1 MTPNRIDE
9 SANRNGSEGWHCPDC
24 QSWGPFTVDLITR
37 VMLRDEGT
45 HVLDDDGDTDYDD
58 SAFAMCEVCQRQAP
72 VAAFRCE
79 PVMMDDA
86 ERQARARW
94 TRQGVDHTT
103 QDKIVADLTAKAQP
117 GAWVG
122 PFQIPDESPTVGTER
137 TPS

>member
-1 MTPNRIDE
+1 MTPNKIDE

-45 HVLDDDGDTDYDD
+45 HVLEDDGDTDYDD

-137 TPS
+137 TTP

>member
-1 MTPNRIDE
+1 MTLDRIDE
-9 SANRNGSEGWHCPDC
+9 SANTNGGEGWHCPDC

-37 VMLRDEGT
+37 VMLGDEGT
-45 HVLDDDGDTDYDD
+45 HVFEDDGDTDYDD

>member
-45 HVLDDDGDTDYDD
+45 HVLEDDGDTDYDD

-94 TRQGVDHTT
+94 TRQRVDHTT
-103 QDKIVADLTAKAQP
+103 QDKIVADPTAKAQP